1 MKFSM
6 VQIAALAFVCS
17 VRAAPSNIKSRQDC
31 DLDNPSN
38 STVEATPIV
47 GDARMA
53 AAATKD
59 STKAKATDKSKAKS
73 TKAKESKKPKA
84 TKAKST
90 KAPAATGGDSGSG
103 SGGGSEAAPTG
114 DGSNSGGSDGGAS
127 EPTPTGGSGSGGSG
141 SGGAT
146 PAPTGGA
153 TPTSPSGGGGGG
165 GSSVLAAA
173 QTIAAGG
180 SFDGGG
186 ATFDRG
192 VSCTGQ
198 AEGGGGDA
206 VFVIESGGSLS
217 NVVIGPNQIEGVH
230 CNGGCKLSNVVW
242 TAVCEDAFTIK
253 KQSAGETTTI
263 TGGSSKGATDKVFQ
277 FNGAGTLSISGFE
290 ADGFG
295 SFVRNCGNC
304 KESAERHVIIDGV
317 TASNGRTLCGIN
329 TNFGDTCK
337 VTNTKLSGVK
347 NVCMKYTG
355 VSSGS
360 EPKEIGAGADGTS
373 CIYGS
378 DVTGAS

>member
-1 MKFSM
+1 
-6 VQIAALAFVCS
+6 
-17 VRAAPSNIKSRQDC
+17 
-31 DLDNPSN
+31 
-38 STVEATPIV
+38 
-47 GDARMA
+47 
-53 AAATKD
+53 
-59 STKAKATDKSKAKS
+59 
-73 TKAKESKKPKA
+73 
-84 TKAKST
+84 
-90 KAPAATGGDSGSG
+90 
-103 SGGGSEAAPTG
+103 
-114 DGSNSGGSDGGAS
+114 
-127 EPTPTGGSGSGGSG
+127 
-141 SGGAT
+141 
-146 PAPTGGA
+146 
-153 TPTSPSGGGGGG
+153 
-165 GSSVLAAA
+165 
-173 QTIAAGG
+173 TIAAGG

-360 EPKEIGAGADGTS
+360 EPKEIGAGAAGTS
-373 CIYGS
+373 CIYS
-378 DVTGAS
+378 ADVTGAA

>member
-1 MKFSM
+1 
-6 VQIAALAFVCS
+6 
-17 VRAAPSNIKSRQDC
+17 
-31 DLDNPSN
+31 
-38 STVEATPIV
+38 
-47 GDARMA
+47 
-53 AAATKD
+53 
-59 STKAKATDKSKAKS
+59 
-73 TKAKESKKPKA
+73 
-84 TKAKST
+84 
-90 KAPAATGGDSGSG
+90 
-103 SGGGSEAAPTG
+103 
-114 DGSNSGGSDGGAS
+114 
-127 EPTPTGGSGSGGSG
+127 
-141 SGGAT
+141 
-146 PAPTGGA
+146 
-153 TPTSPSGGGGGG
+153 
-165 GSSVLAAA
+165 
-173 QTIAAGG
+173 TIAAGG

-230 CNGGCKLSNVVW
+230 CNGGCKLSNVEW

-253 KQSAGETTTI
+253 KQAAGETTTI

-277 FNGAGTLSISGFE
+277 FNGAGTLSISGFT

-329 TNFGDTCK
+329 TNASHILILCIFGDTCK
-337 VTNTKLSGVK
+337 VTNTKLSSVT

-378 DVTGAS
+378 DVTGGA